1 MPILERQRP
10 QGQLVVIS
18 STRNPHVKCAKSCE
32 IPPARPALG
41 QTVPCRRP
49 TTTTSGPDG
58 NRQDHAKAEAK
69 CQLAFEHENRMPNF
83 FTSAAICT
91 RSTCAR
97 PTFNQLAL
105 LVEGPSPTLGFPTAI
120 VLSIRLY
127 SLMSWTRTR
136 KLLSCARWRGARK
149 PRQETALGRRA
160 ACMWRYLFRS
170 SHIFWF
176 RPLPSNSVIGQISIA
191 GFKTKASKAW
201 VSFRNL
207 TCIDMSRM

>member
-1 MPILERQRP
+1 MPVLELQRP

-18 STRNPHVKCAKSCE
+18 STRSPHVKCAKSCE

-69 CQLAFEHENRMPNF
+69 CQLAFEHENRTPNF
-83 FTSAAICT
+83 LTSAAICT

-97 PTFNQLAL
+97 PTSNQPAV

-127 SLMSWTRTR
+127 SLVMD
-136 KLLSCARWRGARK
+136 KNA
-149 PRQETALGRRA
+149 ETAQ
-160 ACMWRYLFRS
+160 
-170 SHIFWF
+170 
-176 RPLPSNSVIGQISIA
+176 SVA
-191 GFKTKASKAW
+191 
-201 VSFRNL
+201 L
-207 TCIDMSRM
+207 TCGGGGSFKPEAGEGSGQAQHACESICFDPPTF